1 MPTLEAEGGV
11 MKTVLSRNEFVKSHA
26 LGNDYIV
33 LDGLQLSFPLSSEA
47 VRTIC
52 DYHFG
57 IGSDGILLVVPA
69 EAADFGVRI
78 FNPDGGEAEKSG
90 NGIRILAKFLW
101 DHGYAPKPEFTIS
114 TLGGLVRARL
124 DLDGERV
131 RMITADMGRAT
142 FVSEDIPVVG
152 PRREVVGEPLAVD
165 GEQLTVT
172 CVSVGNPHCVI
183 LTQSLD
189 EARVKRLGP
198 KIERHASFPKRI
210 NVQFAKVVARDRV
223 SIMIWE
229 RGAGWT
235 LASGTSSCGVVSAC
249 VKNGLT
255 DRRVTVE
262 SPGGELTVTVTENW
276 DLTLTGPVSEI
287 GRGTLSADLVKGLT
301 R

>member
-1 MPTLEAEGGV
+1 MARLT
-11 MKTVLSRNEFVKSHA
+11 TNEFVKSHA

-33 LDGLQLSFPLSSEA
+33 LDGSQLSFPLTPEA

-52 DYHFG
+52 DSHFG
-57 IGSDGILLVVPA
+57 IGSDGILLLVPA
-69 EAADFGVRI
+69 ASADFGVRI

-101 DHGYAPKPEFTIS
+101 DHGYAPRPDFTIS
-114 TLGGLVRARL
+114 TLGGRVRARL
-124 DLDGERV
+124 DVEEGRV
-131 RMITADMGRAT
+131 RTITADMGRAT
-142 FVSEDIPVVG
+142 FVSEEIPVAG
-152 PRREVVGEPLAVD
+152 PRREVVGEPLVVD
-165 GEQLTVT
+165 GERLTVT

-183 LTQSLD
+183 LADTLD
-189 EARVKRLGP
+189 EARVRRLGP
-198 KIERHASFPKRI
+198 KIEHHPSFPKRI
-210 NVQFAKVVARDRV
+210 NVQFATVLARDRV
-223 SIMIWE
+223 AIMIWE

-255 DRRVTVE
+255 DRRVTVQ
-262 SPGGELTVTVTENW
+262 SPGGELTVAVAENW

-287 GRGTLSADLVKGLT
+287 GRGALSADLVEEWT

>member
-1 MPTLEAEGGV
+1 MARLT
-11 MKTVLSRNEFVKSHA
+11 TNEFVKSHA

-33 LDGLQLSFPLSSEA
+33 LDGARLSFPLTPEA
-47 VRTIC
+47 IRTIC

-57 IGSDGILLVVPA
+57 IGSDGIALAVPG
-69 EAADFGVRI
+69 EGADFGVRI

-101 DHGYAPKPEFTIS
+101 DHGYASRPEFSIS

-124 DLDGERV
+124 DLDGTRV
-131 RMITADMGRAT
+131 RTITADMGRAT
-142 FVSEDIPVVG
+142 FLSQEIPVAG
-152 PRREVVGEPLAVD
+152 PAREVVGEPLEVE
-165 GEQLTVT
+165 GERLIVT

-183 LTQSLD
+183 FTDALD

-198 KIERHASFPKRI
+198 LIERHPSFPRRI
-210 NVQFAKVVARDRV
+210 NVQFAKVLARDRV
-223 SIMIWE
+223 AIMIWE

-249 VKNGLT
+249 VRNRLA

-262 SPGGELTVTVTENW
+262 SPGGELMVGVTENW
-276 DLTLTGPVSEI
+276 DLTLTGPASEI
-287 GRGTLSADLVKGLT
+287 GRGTLSADLLEGLK

>member
-1 MPTLEAEGGV
+1 
-11 MKTVLSRNEFVKSHA
+11 MKTALALNEFVKSHG

-33 LDGLQLSFPLSSEA
+33 LEQARLSFPVTPEA

-57 IGSDGILLVVPA
+57 VGSDGILLVVPGKG
-69 EAADFGVRI
+69 ADFGVRI
-78 FNPDGGEAEKSG
+78 LNPDGSEAEKSG
-90 NGIRILAKFLW
+90 NGIRILAKFLY
-101 DHGYAPKPEFTIS
+101 DHGYALRPEFTIS

-142 FVSEDIPVVG
+142 FVSDEIPVAG
-152 PRREVVGEPLAVD
+152 PRREVVKEPLEVE
-165 GEQLTVT
+165 GERLIVT

-183 LTQSLD
+183 LTDSLD

-198 KIERHASFPKRI
+198 KIEHHPSFPNRI
-210 NVQFAKVVARDRV
+210 NVQFAKVLARDRV
-223 SIMIWE
+223 SILIWE

-262 SPGGELTVTVTENW
+262 SPGGELRVAVAENW

-287 GRGTLSADLVKGLT
+287 CRGTLSDDFVHGLS

>member
-1 MPTLEAEGGV
+1 MARLT
-11 MKTVLSRNEFVKSHA
+11 TNEFVKSHA

-33 LDGLQLSFPLSSEA
+33 LDGSQLSFPLTPEA

-57 IGSDGILLVVPA
+57 VGSDGILLVVPG
-69 EAADFGVRI
+69 ENADFGVRI

-101 DHGYAPKPEFTIS
+101 DHGYAPRPDFSIA

-124 DLDGERV
+124 DVEGTRV

-142 FVSEDIPVVG
+142 FVSEEIPVTG
-152 PRREVVGEPLAVD
+152 PRREVVGEPLVVD
-165 GEQLTVT
+165 GERLIVT

-183 LTQSLD
+183 LADSLD

-198 KIERHASFPKRI
+198 KIEHHPSFPKRI
-210 NVQFAKVVARDRV
+210 NVQFAKVLTRDRV

-255 DRRVTVE
+255 DRRVTVQ
-262 SPGGELTVTVTENW
+262 SPGGELTVVVAANW

-287 GRGTLSADLVKGLT
+287 GRGTLSSDLVEGLT

>member
-1 MPTLEAEGGV
+1 MARLT
-11 MKTVLSRNEFVKSHA
+11 TNEFVKSHA

-33 LDGLQLSFPLSSEA
+33 LDGSQLSFRLTPEA

-57 IGSDGILLVVPA
+57 IGSDGILLVVPG

-101 DHGYAPKPEFTIS
+101 DHGYAPRPDFTIA

-124 DLDGERV
+124 DLDGTRV

-142 FVSEDIPVVG
+142 FVSEEIPVAG
-152 PRREVVGEPLAVD
+152 PRREVVGEPLTVE
-165 GEQLTVT
+165 GERLTVT

-183 LTQSLD
+183 LTDSLD

-198 KIERHASFPKRI
+198 KIEHHASFPKRI
-210 NVQFAKVVARDRV
+210 NVQFAKVLARDRV
-223 SIMIWE
+223 AIMIWE

-249 VKNGLT
+249 LKNGLT
-255 DRRVTVE
+255 DRRVTVQC
-262 SPGGELTVTVTENW
+262 PGGELGVAVAENW

-287 GRGTLSADLVKGLT
+287 GRGTLSADLVEGVT
-301 R
+301 Q

>member
-1 MPTLEAEGGV
+1 MARLT
-11 MKTVLSRNEFVKSHA
+11 TNEFVKSHA

-33 LDGLQLSFPLSSEA
+33 LDGSQLSFPLTPEA

-57 IGSDGILLVVPA
+57 IGSDGILLVVPGG
-69 EAADFGVRI
+69 AADFGVRI

-101 DHGYAPKPEFTIS
+101 DHGYASRPDFTIS
-114 TLGGLVRARL
+114 TPGGPVRARL
-124 DLDGERV
+124 DVEGRRV
-131 RMITADMGRAT
+131 RMITAEMGRAT
-142 FVSEDIPVVG
+142 FVSEEIPVAG
-152 PRREVVGEPLAVD
+152 PRREVVGEPLVVD
-165 GEQLTVT
+165 GERLIVT

-183 LTQSLD
+183 LVDSLD

-198 KIERHASFPKRI
+198 KIEHHPSFPKRI
-210 NVQFAKVVARDRV
+210 NVQFAKVLARDRV
-223 SIMIWE
+223 AIMIWE

-255 DRRVTVE
+255 DRRVIVE
-262 SPGGELTVTVTENW
+262 CPGGELTVAVAENW

-287 GRGTLSADLVKGLT
+287 GRGTLSADLVEGLK

>member
-1 MPTLEAEGGV
+1 MARLT
-11 MKTVLSRNEFVKSHA
+11 TNEFVKSHA

-33 LDGLQLSFPLSSEA
+33 LDGSQLSFPLTPEA
-47 VRTIC
+47 IRTIC

-57 IGSDGILLVVPA
+57 IGSDGILLVAPG
-69 EAADFGVRI
+69 ENADFGVRI

-101 DHGYAPKPEFTIS
+101 DYGYAPRPDFTIA

-124 DLDGERV
+124 DVEGRRV

-142 FVSEDIPVVG
+142 FVSEEIPVAG
-152 PRREVVGEPLAVD
+152 PRREVVGEPLVVD
-165 GEQLTVT
+165 GERLIVT

-183 LTQSLD
+183 LTDSLD

-198 KIERHASFPKRI
+198 KIEHHPSFPKRI
-210 NVQFAKVVARDRV
+210 NVQFAKVLARDRV

-262 SPGGELTVTVTENW
+262 CPGGELAVAVADNW

-287 GRGTLSADLVKGLT
+287 GRGTLSADLVEGLK

>member
-1 MPTLEAEGGV
+1 MARLT
-11 MKTVLSRNEFVKSHA
+11 TNEFVKSHA

-33 LDGLQLSFPLSSEA
+33 LDGSQLSFRLTPEA

-57 IGSDGILLVVPA
+57 IGSDGILLVVPG
-69 EAADFGVRI
+69 EDADFGVRI

-101 DHGYAPKPEFTIS
+101 DHGYAPRPDFTIA

-124 DLDGERV
+124 DLEGKRV

-142 FVSEDIPVVG
+142 FVSEEIPVAG
-152 PRREVVGEPLAVD
+152 PRREVVGEPLVVD
-165 GEQLTVT
+165 CERLTVT

-183 LTQSLD
+183 LTDSLD

-198 KIERHASFPKRI
+198 KIERHPSFPKRI
-210 NVQFAKVVARDRV
+210 NVQFAKVMARDRV
-223 SIMIWE
+223 AIMIWE

-255 DRRVTVE
+255 DGRVTVQC
-262 SPGGELTVTVTENW
+262 PGGELTVAVAANW

-287 GRGTLSADLVKGLT
+287 GRGTLSADLVEGVA

>member
-1 MPTLEAEGGV
+1 MARLT
-11 MKTVLSRNEFVKSHA
+11 TNEFVKSHA

-33 LDGLQLSFPLSSEA
+33 LDGSQLSFRLTPEA

-57 IGSDGILLVVPA
+57 IGSDGILLVVPG
-69 EAADFGVRI
+69 EDADFGVRI

-101 DHGYAPKPEFTIS
+101 DHGYAPRPDFTIA

-124 DLDGERV
+124 DLEGKRV

-142 FVSEDIPVVG
+142 FVSEEIPVAG
-152 PRREVVGEPLAVD
+152 PRREVVGEPLVVD
-165 GEQLTVT
+165 GERLTVT

-183 LTQSLD
+183 LTDSLD

-198 KIERHASFPKRI
+198 KIERHPSFPKRI
-210 NVQFAKVVARDRV
+210 NVQFAKVMARDRV
-223 SIMIWE
+223 AIMIWE

-255 DRRVTVE
+255 DGRVTVQC
-262 SPGGELTVTVTENW
+262 PGGELTVAVAANW

-287 GRGTLSADLVKGLT
+287 GRGTLSADLVEGVA

>member
-1 MPTLEAEGGV
+1 MARLT
-11 MKTVLSRNEFVKSHA
+11 TNEFVKSHA

-33 LDGLQLSFPLSSEA
+33 LDGSHLSFPLTPDA

-57 IGSDGILLVVPA
+57 IGSDGILLVVPG
-69 EAADFGVRI
+69 ERADFGVRI

-101 DHGYAPKPEFTIS
+101 DHGYAPRPEFTIA

-124 DLDGERV
+124 DLDGDRV

-142 FVSEDIPVVG
+142 FVSEEIPVTG
-152 PRREVVGEPLAVD
+152 PRREVVGEPLEVD
-165 GEQLTVT
+165 GERLIVT

-183 LTQSLD
+183 LTDTLD

-198 KIERHASFPKRI
+198 KVEHHPSFPKRI
-210 NVQFAKVVARDRV
+210 NVQFAKVLNRDRV

-262 SPGGELTVTVTENW
+262 SPGGELSVAVTASW

-287 GRGTLSADLVKGLT
+287 GRGTLSADLVEGLK

>member
-1 MPTLEAEGGV
+1 
-11 MKTVLSRNEFVKSHA
+11 VKSHA

-33 LDGLQLSFPLSSEA
+33 LDGSQLSFRLTPEA

-57 IGSDGILLVVPA
+57 IGSDGILLVVPG
-69 EAADFGVRI
+69 EHADFGVRI

-101 DHGYAPKPEFTIS
+101 DHGYTPRPDFTIA

-124 DLDGERV
+124 DLEGGRV

-142 FVSEDIPVVG
+142 FVSEEIPVAG
-152 PRREVVGEPLAVD
+152 PRREVVGEPLVVD
-165 GEQLTVT
+165 GERLTVT

-183 LTQSLD
+183 LTDSLD

-198 KIERHASFPKRI
+198 KIEHHPSFPKRI
-210 NVQFAKVVARDRV
+210 NVQFAKVLARDRV
-223 SIMIWE
+223 AIMIWE

-249 VKNGLT
+249 VKNGLS
-255 DRRVTVE
+255 DRRVTVQC
-262 SPGGELTVTVTENW
+262 PGGELTVSVAENW

-287 GRGTLSADLVKGLT
+287 GRGRLSADLVEGVT

>member
-1 MPTLEAEGGV
+1 MARLT
-11 MKTVLSRNEFVKSHA
+11 TNEFVKSHA

-33 LDGLQLSFPLSSEA
+33 LDGSQLSFPLTPET

-69 EAADFGVRI
+69 ENADFGVRI

-101 DHGYAPKPEFTIS
+101 DYGYAPRPDFTIA

-124 DLDGERV
+124 DLEGNRV
-131 RMITADMGRAT
+131 GTITADMGRAT
-142 FVSEDIPVVG
+142 FVSEEIPVTG
-152 PRREVVGEPLAVD
+152 PRREVVGESLVVD
-165 GEQLTVT
+165 GEQLIVT
-172 CVSVGNPHCVI
+172 CVSVGNPHCVV
-183 LTQSLD
+183 LTDTLD

-198 KIERHASFPKRI
+198 KIEHHPSFPKRI
-210 NVQFAKVVARDRV
+210 NVQFAKVLARDHV

-255 DRRVTVE
+255 DSRVTVQ
-262 SPGGELTVTVTENW
+262 SPGGELTVVVAPNW

-287 GRGTLSADLVKGLT
+287 GRGTLSADLVEGLK